1 MANKIEIGK
10 SSYCVSCKREYPID
24 RFYQIKANEE
34 FNPSHVTCYCDACVK
49 DMVKYYLDKVK
60 NLEKAVWYTCAKLD
74 VPFIKE
80 VYKKAEEM
88 KNQYQAKGGKSDSEY
103 DIFKYYYSF
112 LWGNKSIEKTT
123 DMWHDFT
130 DTDISVDE
138 IDGSR
143 ETEKFIKE
151 QVEKLSMEWGEQET
165 VDDYKFLVYNYNK
178 YTKDLKISTPQQEDL
193 YRDLC
198 LARLEKRKAEEG
210 RIDSDITKIQNRIL
224 NIMSKLKIDNFADNK
239 PKSLSDQL
247 VFNKIAMVEEHEPCE
262 FYKDPKKW
270 KDVHGGRKYMEDMV
284 LRPLMNTLAGTK
296 DFDISMDDI
305 EKYNIRIDK
314 EYEDD

>member
-1 MANKIEIGK
+1 MANKIELGK
-10 SSYCVSCKREYPID
+10 SSHCISCKREYPID
-24 RFYQIKANEE
+24 RFYVIKANEE
-34 FNPSHVTCYCDACVK
+34 FCPSHVTSYCEDCVAE
-49 DMVKYYLDKVK
+49 MVKYYTNKTQS
-60 NLEKAVWYTCAKLD
+60 LEKGVWYTCAKLD
-74 VPFIKE
+74 IPFIKE
-80 VYKKAEEM
+80 VYKKAETQ
-88 KNQYQAKGGKSDSEY
+88 KNQYQERSDKDDSEY
-103 DIFKYYYSF
+103 NIFKYYYNW

-130 DTDISVDE
+130 DSDTAVDQ

-210 RIDSDITKIQNRIL
+210 RIDTDITKIQNRIL
-224 NIMSKLKIDNFADNK
+224 NIMSKLKIDDFADSK
-239 PKSLSDQL
+239 PKSLSEQL
-247 VFNKIAMVEEHEPCE
+247 IFQKIAMIEEHEPAE

-270 KDVHGGRKYMEDMV
+270 KDVHGARKYMEDMV
-284 LRPLMNTLAGTK
+284 YRPLANTLVGSK

-305 EKYNIRIDK
+305 DKYNIRIDK
-314 EYEDD
+314 EYSDD